1 MIETDA
7 ARAVACEV
15 LTLVRSRM
23 RVPALALALG
33 VALGAG
39 ACTAP
44 ESTDEPVTEDPNAGL
59 LRDFLDGK
67 FDAAGHPLNARTTEA
82 ETLCAATGVPSNGSV
97 RIAPNTPC
105 IGQLNGAEQQG
116 DLVASL
122 HLHVASAA
130 ASGTILSASI
140 VSIDGSILASQQ
152 LTTSQLRGTPW
163 LDLPLSW
170 RSTGVP
176 VTVRIA
182 PAPGA
187 VIDLDYV
194 ELFPSRFGLVASPG
208 SGVIADADKLVFEL
222 PRSKKLDK
230 VKLDGV
236 DITSRLD
243 DLLASGKAKRTT
255 TDFRT
260 LVEVSVGDL
269 LPDRDDSAELEL
281 RAGSLAARAQLRRD
295 AIACNYEG
303 DATGVRVLVTGFQPF
318 PADGWHENVSAVAVS
333 SLDYTQLRDAR
344 VMRVVMPVEYD
355 RAAAEVTDLIAR
367 CQPDAVISFGQGG
380 GEIALE
386 KVAYNLQDTGE
397 VPGGVPDNRGV
408 IRAAVPID
416 PAAPATRDTLLPLD
430 DIRDALEAIGESP
443 VPSTDPGR
451 YICNNVMFADIGAMS
466 ARGGIAGFI
475 HLPYTE
481 QFDADTRARFGN
493 VALAAVQ
500 ATADSLR

>member
-1 MIETDA
+1 
-7 ARAVACEV
+7 
-15 LTLVRSRM
+15 M
-23 RVPALALALG
+23 RLPALALALG
-33 VALGAG
+33 AALGAS

-67 FDAAGHPLNARTTEA
+67 FDAAGHPLNARVTEA
-82 ETLCAATGVPSNGSV
+82 EILCAASGVPNNGSV
-97 RIAPNTPC
+97 RIVESRPC
-105 IGQLNGAEQQG
+105 LGTIGGSEQQG
-116 DLVASL
+116 DLVANI
-122 HLHVASAA
+122 HLHIASAA
-130 ASGTILSASI
+130 ASGTIVSASI
-140 VSIDGSILASQQ
+140 VGIDGITLASQS
-152 LTTSQLRGTPW
+152 LTTTQLRGTPW

-182 PAPGA
+182 AAAGA
-187 VIDLDYV
+187 VVDVDYV
-194 ELFPSRFGLVASPG
+194 EVFPSRFGLVASPG
-208 SGVIADADKLVFEL
+208 SGVIADADKLVFEM

-230 VKLDGV
+230 VKLDGT

-243 DLLASGKAKRTT
+243 DLLSSGKAKRTT

-295 AIACNYEG
+295 PIACNYEG
-303 DATGVRVLVTGFQPF
+303 DTGGVKVLVTGFQPF
-318 PADGWHENVSAVAVS
+318 PADGWHENVSAVAVR
-333 SLDYTQLRDAR
+333 SLDWTRLRGAR

-367 CQPDAVISFGQGG
+367 CEPDAVISFGQGG
-380 GEIALE
+380 GSIALE
-386 KVAYNLQDTGE
+386 QVAYNLQDTGE

-416 PAAPATRDTLLPLD
+416 PAAPATRATLLPLD
-430 DIRDALEAIGESP
+430 EIRDALEAIGESP

-451 YICNNVMFADIGAMS
+451 YICNNVMFADIGAMGP
-466 ARGGIAGFI
+466 RGGIAGFI

-481 QFDADTRARFGN
+481 EFDADTRARFGN
-493 VALAAVQ
+493 VALAAIQ